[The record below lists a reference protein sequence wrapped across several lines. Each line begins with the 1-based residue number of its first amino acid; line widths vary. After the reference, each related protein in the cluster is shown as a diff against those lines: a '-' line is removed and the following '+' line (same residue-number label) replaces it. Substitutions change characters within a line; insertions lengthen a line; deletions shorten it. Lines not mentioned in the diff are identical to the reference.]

1 MSKDRHRWPEDGLK
15 PRLWHFLLKLSE
27 LGALNARILVSTI
40 ELAGEMGVSQQTA
53 SRRLIELDE
62 GGYVERQPSF
72 QGNHVKLTEQ
82 GRKEL
87 EGVYL
92 KLRGVI
98 EERPHALSFAGK
110 VVTGMGEGAYYMS
123 QKGYREQFLRK
134 LGFNPYPGTLN
145 LRLAP
150 SKAGVRR
157 ELETYPAIT
166 VKGFKRGKRSF
177 GDVQCFPAVI
187 NDSVEGAVTLI
198 NRTHHS
204 DLVIELIAPVH
215 LRSRLNLR
223 EGSDVKVEVK
233 IPS

>member
-1 MSKDRHRWPEDGLK
+1 MSKNRRRWPEDGLK
-15 PRLWHFLLKLSE
+15 PRLWHVLLKLSE
-27 LGALNARILVSTI
+27 LGALYARILVSTI
-40 ELAGEMGVSQQTA
+40 ELAGELGVSQQTA
-53 SRRLIELDE
+53 SRCLMELDE
-62 GGYVERQPSF
+62 GGCIERQASF
-72 QGNHVKLTEQ
+72 QGNHVKLTGR

-87 EGVYL
+87 EEIYL
-92 KLRGVI
+92 KLRGVF
-98 EERPHALSFAGK
+98 EEKPHAVTFEGK

-134 LGFNPYPGTLN
+134 LGFNPFPGTLN

-150 SKAGVRR
+150 SKAGIKR

-166 VKGFKRGKRSF
+166 IKGFKRGKRSF

-204 DLVIELIAPVH
+204 ERVIEVIAPVH
-215 LRSRLNLR
+215 LRRRLNLK
-223 EGSDVKVEVK
+223 EGSDVKVELK
-233 IPS
+233 ILS